1 MPFESE
7 KQRRYMHANHPE
19 IAKKWTNKYGRRAA
33 TGKIMVKENKKKKKF
48 IPDYLKKKIKGT
60 TIGGGFNIG
69 DDEWA
74 TTPSGSL
81 KLGKGNKT
89 ANISISKPFS
99 KVDKSNINSTIGLD
113 FTKEGKNSSLT
124 IGGSKTGKSKNFGIS
139 LTKTFTKGGGADMG
153 KHSLSGRDVKMLGK
167 KGTEKLME
175 ARGDEKLRN
184 TIKNTIKK
192 AKEFRSKFRRDQ
204 AARPIHPLTKR
215 MGGGMMR
222 RYTKGTKK
230 VIDLGTPEGEAHLRK
245 HNPGLTYESRYL
257 PPWTII
263 PKKKP
268 KYKAEP
274 YTPGKKKPKYK
285 AEPYIPGKNKGKYKK
300 LNKNTGGFISISEYV
315 EDIV

>member
-99 KVDKSNINSTIGLD
+99 KIDKRNINSTIGLD

-175 ARGDEKLRN
+175 ARG
-184 TIKNTIKK
+184 
-192 AKEFRSKFRRDQ
+192 
-204 AARPIHPLTKR
+204 
-215 MGGGMMR
+215 
-222 RYTKGTKK
+222 K